1 MKLRIACRAT
11 DFIGRDKIEALLED
25 CIERHLKSRAT
36 PHGFACKELS
46 AVISL
51 QDDQEW
57 FYIRLHMLVPPNT
70 ILVAR
75 GKSNQLQSAI
85 EKALD
90 TLFRHYENHID
101 RILQQDTN
109 KRQSRRS
116 RIDNL
121 KDHHDTLSAQLF
133 EEANTVI
140 ESLLPKLKNTIKR
153 ELTFLRS
160 QGDLPYS
167 YPATQD
173 ILDEVIAGVIS
184 DWKPGLDDKTV
195 YIRLLQE
202 MNEVLSGEVAAS
214 HVYGD
219 IVSLEAP
226 APKNPMEHAE
236 SMVGEEFYE
245 FYQPDELL
253 KIEDLVFDEKS
264 LMFLEKGQD
273 DQKISYLL
281 RLIKE
286 LPIKWRRAFILNEL
300 ENIPLK
306 KPVKIRVA

>member
-1 MKLRIACRAT
+1 M
-11 DFIGRDKIEALLED
+11 
-25 CIERHLKSRAT
+25 
-36 PHGFACKELS
+36 
-46 AVISL
+46 
-51 QDDQEW
+51 
-57 FYIRLHMLVPPNT
+57 
-70 ILVAR
+70 
-75 GKSNQLQSAI
+75 
-85 EKALD
+85 
-90 TLFRHYENHID
+90 
-101 RILQQDTN
+101 
-109 KRQSRRS
+109 
-116 RIDNL
+116 
-121 KDHHDTLSAQLF
+121 
-133 EEANTVI
+133 
-140 ESLLPKLKNTIKR
+140 
-153 ELTFLRS
+153 
-160 QGDLPYS
+160 PYS

-184 DWKPGLDDKTV
+184 DWKPGLDDNAV

-306 KPVKIRVA
+306 ELAGLMDVNIENLKECIDCTKNFLNSRLADAGFESGIDGLFSDLNSDDR